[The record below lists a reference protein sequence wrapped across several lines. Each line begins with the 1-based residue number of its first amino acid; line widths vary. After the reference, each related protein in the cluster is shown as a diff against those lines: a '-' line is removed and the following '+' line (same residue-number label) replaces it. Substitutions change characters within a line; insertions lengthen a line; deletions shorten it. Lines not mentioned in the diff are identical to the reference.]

1 MDPRLAQLQRIAA
14 SRPGVIALAGA
25 FPARELIPKAELAG
39 ALGEVVTD
47 REDALQYGWPEGIVQ
62 LRAWIA
68 ERLRARGAQV
78 APERVIITAGAQQAL
93 AIAAAALGG
102 RAVTVGDAT
111 YAGALDAF
119 ARAGL
124 RAVEAG
130 GDARY
135 VMPGISNPHGI
146 ERGAR
151 EVLLAARGPLIADE
165 AYAELRFD
173 GRTPRPLIAD
183 AGDRAWHVGTISK
196 TIAPGL
202 RLGWLVPP
210 RAAHAAALGAKQAS
224 DLQSASVCQAALA
237 QLLARF
243 DYDAHLAH
251 VRACYAA
258 RAAALAD
265 AVRRHAPGLR
275 FREPEG
281 GLSLWA
287 ELDEAGD
294 ELALLE
300 EALAAGVM
308 VDPGSAFRPA
318 PGAALALRISF
329 SNAPPDLLAQGAA
342 RIARALACWRRRTAV
357 TSARTKHS
365 VSSGG
370 RNGRSTTPERSRPEA
385 RRSASGRTRRHAAA
399 RPRRW

>member
-1 MDPRLAQLQRIAA
+1 MDPRVARLQRTAA
-14 SRPGVIALAGA
+14 SRTGVIALAGA
-25 FPARELIPKAELAG
+25 LPARELIPRAELAR
-39 ALGEVVTD
+39 ALGEVASERD
-47 REDALQYGWPEGIVQ
+47 DALQYGWPEGIVQ

-68 ERLRARGAQV
+68 ERLRARGAHV
-78 APERVIITAGAQQAL
+78 APGRVIVTAGAQQAL
-93 AIAAAALGG
+93 AIAAAALAGCTV
-102 RAVTVGDAT
+102 AVGDAT

-124 RAVEAG
+124 RTVEAG

-146 ERGAR
+146 DRASRDE
-151 EVLLAARGPLIADE
+151 LLAARGPLIVDE

-183 AGDRAWHVGTISK
+183 AADRAWHVGTISK

-210 RAAHAAALGAKQAS
+210 RAAHEAALAAKQAS
-224 DLQSASVCQAALA
+224 DLQSASLCQAALA
-237 QLLARF
+237 QLLSRF
-243 DYDAHLAH
+243 DYDAHLAR

-265 AVRRHAPGLR
+265 ACRRHAPGLQ

-287 ELDEAGD
+287 ELDERGD

-300 EALAAGVM
+300 EALACGVM

-318 PGAALALRISF
+318 PGATLALRLSF
-329 SNAPPDLLAQGAA
+329 SNASPRALEQGAL
-342 RIARALACWRRRTAV
+342 RIARALARWRRRAAV
-357 TSARTKHS
+357 TSARATHS
-365 VSSGG
+365 DSRGD
-370 RNGRSTTPERSRPEA
+370 RNGRSSTPERSRPEA
-385 RRSASGRTRRHAAA
+385 RRAASRCSRRHAVA
-399 RPRRW
+399 RPRRR

>member
-25 FPARELIPKAELAG
+25 LPARELIPKAELAR
-39 ALGEVVTD
+39 ALGDVVTERD
-47 REDALQYGWPEGIVQ
+47 DALQYGWPEGIVQ

-78 APERVIITAGAQQAL
+78 APERVIVTAGAQQAL
-93 AIAAAALGG
+93 AIAATALGG

-124 RAVEAG
+124 RAVQAG

-146 ERGAR
+146 ERDAR
-151 EVLLAARGPLIADE
+151 EAVLAARGPLIADE

-183 AGDRAWHVGTISK
+183 ACDRAWHVGTISK

-210 RAAHAAALGAKQAS
+210 RAAHEAALGAKQAS

-243 DYDAHLAH
+243 DYDAHLAR

-318 PGAALALRISF
+318 PGATLALRISF
-329 SNAPPDLLAQGAA
+329 SNAPPDVLAQGAI
-342 RIARALACWRRRTAV
+342 RLARALARWRRRTAV
-357 TSARTKHS
+357 TSARAKHS
-365 VSSGG
+365 VS
-370 RNGRSTTPERSRPEA
+370 
-385 RRSASGRTRRHAAA
+385 
-399 RPRRW
+399 

>member
-1 MDPRLAQLQRIAA
+1 MDPRFAHLQRIAA
-14 SRPGVIALAGA
+14 ARTGVIALAGA
-25 FPARELIPKAELAG
+25 LPARELIPKAALAR
-39 ALGEVVTD
+39 ALGDVTSERD
-47 REDALQYGWPEGIVQ
+47 DALQYGWPEGIVQ

-68 ERLRARGAQV
+68 ERLRARGADV

-93 AIAAAALGG
+93 AIAAGALAGCT
-102 RAVTVGDAT
+102 VSVGDAT

-124 RAVEAG
+124 RTVTAG
-130 GDARY
+130 GHARY

-146 ERGAR
+146 ERSSR
-151 EVLLAARGPLIADE
+151 EELLAARGPLIVDE

-173 GRTPRPLIAD
+173 GRTPRPLVAD

-210 RAAHAAALGAKQAS
+210 RAAHEAALAAKQAS
-224 DLQSASVCQAALA
+224 DLQSASLSQAALA

-243 DYDAHLAH
+243 DYDAHLACA
-251 VRACYAA
+251 RACYAA
-258 RAAALAD
+258 RAAALAE
-265 AVRRHAPGLR
+265 AVRRHVPGLR

-287 ELDEAGD
+287 ELDEGGD

-308 VDPGSAFRPA
+308 VDPGSAFRPG
-318 PGAALALRISF
+318 PGATLALRISF
-329 SNAPPDLLAQGAA
+329 SNAPPQLLEDGAL
-342 RIARALACWRRRTAV
+342 RIARALARWRRAAV
-357 TSARTKHS
+357 TFARAKHS
-365 VSSGG
+365 
-370 RNGRSTTPERSRPEA
+370 
-385 RRSASGRTRRHAAA
+385 AS
-399 RPRRW
+399 